1 MNFLQESVLRRYFA
15 FLLLFLALLTG
26 FGILYGTNCI
36 GLLPVA
42 AFLRVAIG
50 HEYANIILQ
59 V

>member
-36 GLLPVA
+36 QAEKNLLLA
-42 AFLRVAIG
+42 HDRAFVSS
-50 HEYANIILQ
+50 
-59 V
+59 

>member
-36 GLLPVA
+36 QA
-42 AFLRVAIG
+42 EKICCLRMTA
-50 HEYANIILQ
+50 HLSHPS
-59 V
+59 